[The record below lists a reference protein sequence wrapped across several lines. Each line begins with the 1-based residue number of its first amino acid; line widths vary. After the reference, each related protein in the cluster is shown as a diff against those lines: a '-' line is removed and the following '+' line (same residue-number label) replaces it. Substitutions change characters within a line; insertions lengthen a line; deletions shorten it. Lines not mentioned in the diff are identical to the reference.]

1 MDAPVAQFR
10 KKGRGYNNNSMKKNH
25 RVLDDQTHGT
35 QHQSGAFSHRE
46 KAGINTIS
54 PRGYAPNQMVS
65 LTIPTVKV

>member
-1 MDAPVAQFR
+1 
-10 KKGRGYNNNSMKKNH
+10 MKKNH